1 METMSRPF
9 FALALIFG
17 LGRPAQAPLDAA
29 KGVPLASR
37 IPCDGYTAP
46 EDAVPA
52 QVTFS
57 SGAWAREFVLSRFQE
72 ESCAIDLK
80 IKCLHKE
87 RAGWRPVW
95 QAASARPS
103 AAALLPLDSCY
114 AWGSSRPAKYVLSG
128 WYKEGAQDSKLAWR
142 QAAVKEASAGSR
154 VYEFSDP
161 RGGTARLEF
170 RPW

>member
-1 METMSRPF
+1 MSRSL

-17 LGRPAQAPLDAA
+17 LGRPAEAPLDTA
-29 KGVPLASR
+29 KSVPLASR

-46 EDAVPA
+46 EDAVPV

-57 SGAWAREFVLSRFQE
+57 SDAWAREFVLSRFQD
-72 ESCAIDLK
+72 ESCALDLK

-87 RAGWRPVW
+87 KAHWRPVW
-95 QAASARPS
+95 QAANAQPS
-103 AAALLPLDSCY
+103 ATALLPLDSCY
-114 AWGSSRPAKYVLSG
+114 AWGSSQPAKYVLSG
-128 WYKEGAQDSKLAWR
+128 WYKEGAENSKLEWR
-142 QAAVKEASAGSR
+142 QAEVKETSSASR

-161 RGGTARLEF
+161 HGGTARLEF